1 MDMIRPPG
9 TGCQAGKG
17 RGVLAKRGKIAYNEL
32 RYDPRTGTSTLVY
45 APGAEPMTTEKGD
58 CAMSRF
64 GFIHDK
70 IEIKFLVLYIMA
82 RVASPIDFPTLTEL
96 TMCDEGVDYFDFAEA
111 VAELVETGHL
121 TLEEDRYAI
130 TDKGRHNGEA
140 WESSLPYS
148 VKHKCNA
155 NLARVNGILRRN
167 AQVRTQVIPR
177 KDGSLTAR
185 MTLDDEGGN
194 IMTIELLCVNEDQA
208 ARLSQGFQAKPERVY
223 NEVLAAILDKN
234 EESKDEE

>member
-1 MDMIRPPG
+1 
-9 TGCQAGKG
+9 
-17 RGVLAKRGKIAYNEL
+17 
-32 RYDPRTGTSTLVY
+32 
-45 APGAEPMTTEKGD
+45 
-58 CAMSRF
+58 MSRF

-111 VAELVETGHL
+111 VAELVDTGHL
-121 TLEEDRYAI
+121 TLEEGLYAI
-130 TDKGRHNGEA
+130 TDKGRQNGEA
-140 WESSLPYS
+140 CESSLPYS

-155 NLARVNGILRRN
+155 NLAKVNGILRRN
-167 AQVRTQVIPR
+167 AQVRTEVLPR
-177 KDGSLTAR
+177 ADGSLTAR

-208 ARLSQGFQAKPERVY
+208 ARLSEGFQAKPERVY
-223 NEVLAAILDKN
+223 NEVLAALLDKEDAK
-234 EESKDEE
+234 EE